1 MTTEKHGVELNLK
14 QNVDKALKAAA
25 SAARQ
30 TRKAVEETGNA
41 AGAAFDKAGMAIVVF
56 NQGLELGKK
65 ALEVFRAT
73 IGASI
78 TTAMEFRKEGDE
90 MTKWF
95 KDLGRESQLV
105 SARIGDVLMPVFRGF
120 IEAIDESTGK
130 MSDLVWENRKL
141 IQTNLIEW
149 IGGVAKALVTGVAK
163 ALQVVT
169 KVWLGWKAVIQ
180 VVKIALNEYFE
191 FVLTN
196 VGVVVGAVGKMAEAF
211 GAKGLGSKIQEAS
224 EFIKGYGAEFGR
236 SSDDAQE
243 GLAETAAAI
252 EKTEKAISKMEGT
265 IVSVI
270 DRGMVNAQKRAAEA
284 TKGTTKTLDE
294 QRAALEKLKAAQA
307 AGPQATAAGVDKFS
321 GQRIGAI
328 KAQMA
333 RDLAEARSIDALEQ
347 AKAAAEAPSV
357 GQQLGETALG
367 AMSGPAGALAS
378 GFASGGPVGAGIA
391 ALGEFLANSQ
401 AFADIMEAVNE
412 AVGQLFDA
420 LEPVVIALQPIVEMM
435 LDVLTPVIKFVAK
448 VLKNVATIILRVM
461 ITLAETWNGMLDAL
475 LWIFRKL
482 GEISVFGK
490 HPLGFLKDWAD
501 DLDKAASVSTKG
513 MREALDKVENG
524 IEDIGDGVE
533 AAGDS
538 VKDTVDQM
546 ARKMVGVPGIIKVA
560 LHEFRAADPAG
571 GVGTGVDK
579 PAAAVGGT
587 QMNVETININGVED
601 PKTFFEFVQSET
613 ARTAEISHGVNARS
627 MLSRAGLVI

>member
-14 QNVDKALKAAA
+14 QNVDKALKAAGQ
-25 SAARQ
+25 AAKEARNAVKQ
-30 TRKAVEETGNA
+30 TGEA

-130 MSDLVWENRKL
+130 MSDLVWENRQL

-169 KVWLGWKAVIQ
+169 KIWLGWKSVILI
-180 VVKIALNEYFE
+180 VKIALNEYFAFIYE
-191 FVLTN
+191 NLG
-196 VGVVVGAVGKMAEAF
+196 GVIKAVGEMAERF
-211 GAKGLGSKIQEAS
+211 GAKGIGAKLKEGAAFVTGFGN
-224 EFIKGYGAEFGR
+224 EFAR
-236 SSDDAQE
+236 SSDEAQE

-252 EKTEKAISKMEGT
+252 EKTEKTISTLET
-265 IVSVI
+265 SINSVI
-270 DRGMVNAQKRAAEA
+270 DKGMVNAQKRAAEA
-284 TKGTTKTLDE
+284 TKGTTKTIDE
-294 QRAALEKLKAAQA
+294 QREALEKLKAAEVG
-307 AGPQATAAGVDKFS
+307 GPQATAAGVDKFS

-328 KAQMA
+328 NAQME
-333 RDLAEARSIDALEQ
+333 RDLAEARSLDALEQ
-347 AKAAAEAPSV
+347 AKAAADAPSV

-401 AFADIMEAVNE
+401 AFADIMESVNE

-448 VLKNVATIILRVM
+448 VLQNVATIILRVM
-461 ITLAETWNGMLDAL
+461 ITLADTWNGMLDAL

-513 MREALDKVENG
+513 MRDALDKVENG

-571 GVGTGVDK
+571 GVGAGAQ
-579 PAAAVGGT
+579 PAAAAVGGT
-587 QMNVETININGVED
+587 QMNVETINVNGVEQ
-601 PKTFFEFVQSET
+601 PEKFLEFVMSET

-627 MLSRAGLVI
+627 MLARAGIEI